1 LLYILFMA
9 HTDVAREQEQEAAES
24 DKVSNVLADAEVVV
38 ARVGSSLATL
48 MRMANEVLP
57 SAQAR
62 VRLADI
68 LRRFR
73 REGAEAPPVFFG
85 SHRKPEA
92 VLLSYEKYMQLLD
105 HLDDL
110 AIALEVRRHAERGH
124 REPIEIEDLIRQ
136 EGYDPAD
143 FRAE

>member
-1 LLYILFMA
+1 LTMA
-9 HTDVAREQEQEAAES
+9 RTDVAREQEQEAEK
-24 DKVSNVLADAEVVV
+24 DKVSKALADAEV
-38 ARVGSSLATL
+38 AFAKIGSSVAAL
-48 MRMANEVLP
+48 MRTATEV
-57 SAQAR
+57 SAQTR

-110 AIALEVRRHAERGH
+110 AIALEVRRHSELGH